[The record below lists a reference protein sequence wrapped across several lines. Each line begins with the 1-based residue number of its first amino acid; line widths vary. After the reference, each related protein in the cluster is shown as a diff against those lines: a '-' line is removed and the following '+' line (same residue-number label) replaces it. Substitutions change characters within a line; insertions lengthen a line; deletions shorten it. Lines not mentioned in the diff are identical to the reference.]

1 MRPLSPRIC
10 KLSAARSSSGSVR
23 RKKDGDLEIAAPWK
37 TLALNVPHFSRKM
50 PVHRNGQRFPDF
62 TPELATQPGL
72 PFFFVAQTGGGP
84 ARRSHHRRDRG
95 HALRIDL
102 RRESGARL

>member
-1 MRPLSPRIC
+1 MRLLSPLIC

-37 TLALNVPHFSRKM
+37 SLALNVPHFSRKM
-50 PVHRNGQRFPDF
+50 PVHGNGHRFPDF
-62 TPELATQPGL
+62 TPELATQPGF
-72 PFFFVAQTGGGP
+72 PFFLLAQAGGGL
-84 ARRSHHRRDRG
+84 ARRSHYRRNRG

-102 RRESGARL
+102 RRESGAR